1 MSIAILTGAGISTGA
16 GIPDFR
22 GANGLWVIHPELRNL
37 FDYREFMSK
46 PKVRRAAWAWMHDDA
61 GMGDRA
67 PTAAHH
73 MLAGMQHDGL
83 IGGLMTQNIDMLHER
98 AGSTD
103 VIHLH
108 GSMGLSHCQR
118 CGAEYESSAVL
129 AGLVNEPDP
138 HCHHWNA
145 KKGKECGGVIK
156 MDVIYFGE
164 SLNKRAWERA
174 HDAMLACDEFWA
186 LGTSLTVYP
195 VADLMKDAIAF
206 GKRTVI
212 MNATAT
218 PFDDGATTVIHDDV
232 ERGLR
237 RLLS

>member
-1 MSIAILTGAGISTGA
+1 MSIAVLTGAGISTGA

-67 PTAAHH
+67 
-73 MLAGMQHDGL
+73 
-83 IGGLMTQNIDMLHER
+83 
-98 AGSTD
+98 GSTD

-118 CGAEYESSAVL
+118 CGAEYESSTVL
-129 AGLVNEPDP
+129 AGLADEPDP

-145 KKGKECGGVIK
+145 KKSKECGGVIK

-164 SLNKRAWERA
+164 SLNKRTWERA

-212 MNATAT
+212 VNATAT
-218 PFDDGATTVIHDDV
+218 PFDDGATVIHDDV